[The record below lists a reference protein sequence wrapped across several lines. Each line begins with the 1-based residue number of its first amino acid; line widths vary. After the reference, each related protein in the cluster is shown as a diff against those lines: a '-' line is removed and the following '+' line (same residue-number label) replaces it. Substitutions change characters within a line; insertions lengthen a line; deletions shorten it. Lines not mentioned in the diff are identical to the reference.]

1 MNSRAAKRARLTF
14 VVVLSVVLPACS
26 DPTEVLP
33 KIYSGEVDG
42 WRYQLDV
49 RRVDYTSP
57 DRKGRSQLLSL
68 KLRFEG
74 IRLVIGETG
83 SLLGGIGLT
92 HNPGVGFYPQKDGS
106 FEWAEY
112 LGPRP
117 GEEAVGAFYY
127 LSLNNHGPPIPSRSV
142 LEHSYQPS
150 ELPLEVR
157 DPED

>member
-1 MNSRAAKRARLTF
+1 M
-14 VVVLSVVLPACS
+14 SVALAVSAVWPGCS

-42 WRYQLDV
+42 WKYQLDV
-49 RRVDYTSP
+49 RQVDYTSP
-57 DRKGRSQLLSL
+57 DRKGRTQVLSL

-83 SLLGGIGLT
+83 SSLGGIGLT
-92 HNPGVGFYPQKDGS
+92 HDRRVMFYPEKDGS

-112 LGPRP
+112 IGPRP
-117 GEEAVGAFYY
+117 GDEAAGSFYY
-127 LSLNNHGPPIPSRSV
+127 LSLSNHGPPIPSRSV
-142 LEHSYQPS
+142 LEHSYQPF

>member
-1 MNSRAAKRARLTF
+1 MSFALAVGAVWT
-14 VVVLSVVLPACS
+14 ACA

-33 KIYSGEVDG
+33 KIYSGEVEG
-42 WRYQLDV
+42 WKYQLDV

-57 DRKGRSQLLSL
+57 DRKGRTQVLSL

-83 SLLGGIGLT
+83 SSLGGIGLS
-92 HNPGVGFYPQKDGS
+92 HERPVRFYPEKDGS

-112 LGPRP
+112 LGPKP
-117 GEEAVGAFYY
+117 GEEAIGAFYY
-127 LSLNNHGPPIPSRSV
+127 LRLNNHGPPIPSRSI